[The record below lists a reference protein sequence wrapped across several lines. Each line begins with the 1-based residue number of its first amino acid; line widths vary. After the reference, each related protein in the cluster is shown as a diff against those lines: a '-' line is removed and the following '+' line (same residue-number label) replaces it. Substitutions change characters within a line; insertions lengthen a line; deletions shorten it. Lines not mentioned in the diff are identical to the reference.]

1 MHLRDL
7 RLNVLLVGFNGSLK
21 TSDFI
26 LDLNLLRLFL
36 DGRELISELDDLLL
50 FNSNLLGVSLGVV
63 LVSRSLASEVVSL
76 LLDVL
81 RLFIDLFLGL
91 LTGMSVS
98 LGLLLV
104 RVDLGDVSVLVVS
117 VATSVR
123 GDSLVLLRL
132 FLGVVSLSSDGRVV
146 LVVHSPVHH
155 HVGHLS
161 LEDVDLTLVLLSN
174 LLVSLDLI
182 LDVSDLSLEGLL
194 FLFLG
199 DRRNSLLLRL
209 ESILQVADLLLV
221 AGKFSGLLGDSLGDL
236 DLLFLISVLLL
247 LVLGF
252 LNLEDR
258 LLLVMDVLLL
268 DNIGGLDTLS
278 DKSESFILGV
288 VGIILGTFNLGVNLG
303 DLVGLIGDLV
313 SGGDLL
319 LGLRLDD
326 VLDSRDL
333 RDKGSQL
340 MLVGLN
346 LTALGGG
353 GDLGVELL
361 FFLSK
366 RGELAL
372 VLADDLLSLLDD
384 LLLAGDGLVD
394 FLFLNDGNLLDL
406 GVLLSQLLSI
416 LFLLND
422 LGVDVR
428 RSGCTGGSSSD
439 ISLDGNTR
447 VDTAVMRDGSAG

>member
-1 MHLRDL
+1 VHFRDL

-36 DGRELISELDDLLL
+36 DGGELISELDDLLL
-50 FNSNLLGVSLGVV
+50 FNSDLLGVGLGVV

-98 LGLLLV
+98 LSLLLV

-132 FLGVVSLSSDGRVV
+132 FLGVVSLSSDGGVV

-199 DRRNSLLLRL
+199 D
-209 ESILQVADLLLV
+209 
-221 AGKFSGLLGDSLGDL
+221 
-236 DLLFLISVLLL
+236 
-247 LVLGF
+247 
-252 LNLEDR
+252 
-258 LLLVMDVLLL
+258 
-268 DNIGGLDTLS
+268 
-278 DKSESFILGV
+278 
-288 VGIILGTFNLGVNLG
+288 
-303 DLVGLIGDLV
+303 
-313 SGGDLL
+313 
-319 LGLRLDD
+319 
-326 VLDSRDL
+326 
-333 RDKGSQL
+333 
-340 MLVGLN
+340 
-346 LTALGGG
+346 
-353 GDLGVELL
+353 
-361 FFLSK
+361 
-366 RGELAL
+366 
-372 VLADDLLSLLDD
+372 
-384 LLLAGDGLVD
+384 
-394 FLFLNDGNLLDL
+394 
-406 GVLLSQLLSI
+406 
-416 LFLLND
+416 
-422 LGVDVR
+422 
-428 RSGCTGGSSSD
+428 
-439 ISLDGNTR
+439 
-447 VDTAVMRDGSAG
+447 